1 METAG
6 VTVLDRRIA
15 RAIFLSLWALYA
27 CIGPGFT
34 LLNANV
40 VPRIG
45 LALAILEHRTF
56 VIDDV
61 APATID
67 KAEIAEHYY
76 LDKAPGLSLMALPAV
91 AAVDAA
97 ARALGYRTIAFL
109 NGTPT
114 VFYVV
119 AVWVAII
126 VTSALF
132 TAAAATLLYLLAR
145 HFGFARAAALFG
157 ALGYAVCTPAF
168 GWATV
173 FYGHAVAG
181 ACLFIGFAVIIY
193 ASDPPARAGKRPD
206 SRSSREHCS
215 PGPWWSHFQRRPRRC

>member
-1 METAG
+1 MSRQ
-6 VTVLDRRIA
+6 L
-15 RAIFLSLWALYA
+15 
-27 CIGPGFT
+27 
-34 LLNANV
+34 
-40 VPRIG
+40 
-45 LALAILEHRTF
+45 
-56 VIDDV
+56 
-61 APATID
+61 TID

-91 AAVDAA
+91 AAIDAA

-132 TAAAATLLYLLAR
+132 TAAAATLLYLLRFATFRLRAR
-145 HFGFARAAALFG
+145 RRAVRCARLCG
-157 ALGYAVCTPAF
+157 GMRRRSV
-168 GWATV
+168 GATV

-181 ACLFIGFAVIIY
+181 ACLFIGFA
-193 ASDPPARAGKRPD
+193 R
-206 SRSSREHCS
+206 
-215 PGPWWSHFQRRPRRC
+215 